1 MITQFENGFITK
13 TKLNELVDGINANTG
28 DITDT
33 NATLSN
39 IVDGINANTGDITDI
54 NATLSNIVV
63 LNSNMT
69 KTIGTGGDFTTI
81 TKAFE
86 WCSRVIPTK
95 YKVTLQLL
103 TGFTWSELVTIN
115 DVDFGFVIL
124 TSADGTVN
132 TSLNPVSSGFAFTAT
147 NSVCP
152 MWKLLLNGGNYQ
164 IWNGVK
170 LDNSTM
176 IMSNA
181 KGIIGFATK
190 SLHLKSSKL
199 SPEFNTDLFFLYH
212 SQYQAQISGT
222 EVFLEDNST
231 LECRILKSSRL
242 VAQHGCNIKVK
253 EILYTNFLS
262 IFENYW
268 CSAYAIT
275 GLGSNDISIDVW
287 ANSKLH
293 IRAKWENELEQN
305 CIFRISANYN
315 SSATC
320 QFVSAPTLLYLEA
333 NMGST
338 INVYGSSFVSATVS
352 YGGFITANGSTGTLS
367 QTANTITANGIIFK

>member
-13 TKLNELVDGINANTG
+13 SKLNELVN
-28 DITDT
+28 
-33 NATLSN
+33 
-39 IVDGINANTGDITDI
+39 GINANTGDITDI

-63 LNSNMT
+63 LDSNIT

-81 TKAFE
+81 TEAFE

-124 TSADGTVN
+124 TSVDGTVN
-132 TSLNPVSSGFAFTAT
+132 TSLSPANSGFAFTAT

-152 MWKLLLNGGNYQ
+152 MWKILLNGGNYQ
-164 IWNGVK
+164 IGNGVK

-199 SPEFNTDLFFLYH
+199 SPESNTDLFFLYH
-212 SQYQAQISGT
+212 SQYQAQTSGT

-231 LECRILKSSRL
+231 LECGILKSSRL

-253 EILYTNFLS
+253 DLLYTNYFS
-262 IFENYW
+262 IFGGCW

-275 GLGSNDISIDVW
+275 GLGANDISINIGS
-287 ANSKLH
+287 NSKLE
-293 IRAKWENELEQN
+293 IYSTWSNELAQN
-305 CIFRISANYN
+305 CILRISAEYN
-315 SSATC
+315 SSVVC
-320 QFVSAPTLLYLEA
+320 QFISASTLMYLKSS
-333 NMGST
+333 MGST
-338 INVYGSSFVSATVS
+338 IDAYRSNFVSATVEFGS
-352 YGGFITANGSTGTLS
+352 FITANGSTGTLS
-367 QTANTITANGIIFK
+367 QTANSITANGIIFK